1 LVARLTRTHEAGTQ
15 QARPWK
21 MTDSESSYIDRMLG
35 AIVGIEIDIERMVG
49 KYKLS
54 QNKEARD
61 RAGAADALQ
70 TLQQDALAQAMRTTL

>member
-1 LVARLTRTHEAGTQ
+1 
-15 QARPWK
+15 

-35 AIVGIEIDIERMVG
+35 AIVGIEIEIHRMLG

-61 RAGAADALQ
+61 RQGAADALQ
-70 TLQQDALAQAMRTTL
+70 ALQQDALAEAIRKTL